1 MARPIRRE
9 ERLVS
14 SGLEGSEPPSTHS
27 KGACGLG
34 VTVDGKFLPST
45 RGATMLIHPLVVHF
59 PVALWIVSLLFDV
72 LAWYRQD
79 PLYRRAA
86 YLLVGL
92 GVVGAVIS
100 IGSGW
105 FDLLGYERGGVDPG
119 IVYRHWI
126 HSILAYASTV
136 AYLANFVW
144 RWRRDNRLT
153 GALLSLSILGA
164 ILIAVAGYLGGA
176 LRSAM

>member
-1 MARPIRRE
+1 
-9 ERLVS
+9 
-14 SGLEGSEPPSTHS
+14 
-27 KGACGLG
+27 
-34 VTVDGKFLPST
+34 
-45 RGATMLIHPLVVHF
+45 MLIHPLVVHF

-86 YLLVGL
+86 YWLVGL
-92 GVVGAVIS
+92 GLLGAAVS
-100 IGSGW
+100 VGSGW
-105 FDLLGYERGGVDPG
+105 LDLLGYERGGVEPG
-119 IVYRHWI
+119 IVSRHWM

-136 AYLANFVW
+136 VYLLNFLW
-144 RWRRDNRLT
+144 RWRRENRVT
-153 GALLSLSILGA
+153 GVFLGLCILGA

>member
-1 MARPIRRE
+1 
-9 ERLVS
+9 
-14 SGLEGSEPPSTHS
+14 
-27 KGACGLG
+27 
-34 VTVDGKFLPST
+34 
-45 RGATMLIHPLVVHF
+45 MLIHPLVVHF

-86 YLLVGL
+86 YWLVGL
-92 GVVGAVIS
+92 GLLGAAVS
-100 IGSGW
+100 VGSGW
-105 FDLLGYERGGVDPG
+105 IDLLGYERGGVEPG
-119 IVYRHWI
+119 IVRRHWM

-136 AYLANFVW
+136 VYLLNFLW
-144 RWRRDNRLT
+144 RWRRENRVT
-153 GALLSLSILGA
+153 SVLLGISILGA

>member
-1 MARPIRRE
+1 VGEDGVHREGILHGGDDAQAATTAGTGEDIEIDTRRISAAQ
-9 ERLVS
+9 VHG
-14 SGLEGSEPPSTHS
+14 SGVPAAGDWPR
-27 KGACGLG
+27 A
-34 VTVDGKFLPST
+34 ST
-45 RGATMLIHPLVVHF
+45 RWSQGPRGRMLVVDQGQ
-59 PVALWIVSLLFDV
+59 I
-72 LAWYRQD
+72 
-79 PLYRRAA
+79 
-86 YLLVGL
+86 
-92 GVVGAVIS
+92 VGAVIS
-100 IGSGW
+100 IVSGW

-164 ILIAVAGYLGGA
+164 ILIAVAGYVGGA